1 MQREHLIIMLIPRAT
16 MEIIYFTSLPEITQF
31 IVGQVGSSCAN
42 PSLWQLS
49 IIIGLVASS
58 GVVLASTGVGIA
70 AIATT
75 LLALITTGASLEAIS
90 TALGAHIAVAANS
103 MGILAGLISAIRG
116 VLGC

>member
-1 MQREHLIIMLIPRAT
+1 MQRPQLIIMLIPRAT
-16 MEIIYFTSLPEITQF
+16 MEIIYFTPPEITLF

-58 GVVLASTGVGIA
+58 GVILASTGVGIA
-70 AIATT
+70 GIATT
-75 LLALITTGASLEAIS
+75 LVALITTGASLEAIS
-90 TALGAHIAVAANS
+90 TALGTHIAVAYTS
-103 MGILAGLISAIRG
+103 MEILVGLISAIRW